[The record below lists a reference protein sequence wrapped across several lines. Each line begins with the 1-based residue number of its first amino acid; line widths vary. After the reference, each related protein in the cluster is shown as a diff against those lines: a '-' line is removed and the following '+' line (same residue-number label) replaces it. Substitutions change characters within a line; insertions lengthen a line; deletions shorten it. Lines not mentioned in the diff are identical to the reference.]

1 MVLPGK
7 TEGINKIRVIK
18 NDRILS
24 CVFLK
29 MGLMLANIWQ
39 MVSCFQYLLY
49 PFVSTDALLYM
60 FIKGAIPVKGV
71 Y

>member
-18 NDRILS
+18 NDTIRS

-29 MGLMLANIWQ
+29 MGLMLANIWH
-39 MVSCFQYLLY
+39 MVSCFRYLLY
-49 PFVSTDALLYM
+49 PFVSTDALLYI
-60 FIKGAIPVKGV
+60 FIKGAVQV
-71 Y
+71 